1 MATPETTTLETTAPS
16 TLPAAAPGVWECPR
30 CKKNLSSKHNLA
42 LHVGKKIPCLPP
54 GVVRRLCC
62 NLCEKSFET
71 KFGLQQHERTQK
83 HQRQVARAG
92 EVAATGM
99 VLEEEQAR
107 EAARVAAEEAAEHA
121 ARLEPVLAA
130 GCGVCGIQQY
140 RSEALMQLH
149 ERSGTH
155 SRAVAKAARAAEA
168 AEGAAVA
175 AENAAN
181 SDDDVNPAGQA
192 SSSTD
197 PIGDGEGSDEDSEE
211 DGEDV
216 DDRDRDREDLH
227 DGARPFVYCL
237 DDVYRSLGYS
247 RIDSMVRILRSEY
260 VEGKD
265 FKTTHGDIGRT
276 GPAPTKYWM
285 SHHCLAMLT
294 ARCRSRNMSRLPGEI
309 ELPGGITINHINLYA
324 SKEEST
330 IGFMYRALSKTYDC
344 KTQYT
349 FGGSFRAD
357 LFIPKARL
365 IVECDESRHKFY
377 DTLHESSRD
386 AAIKRAGFRMYRYN
400 PDSHNF
406 DLASTLGDIFSIIHS
421 VAD

>member
-1 MATPETTTLETTAPS
+1 MATPETAP
-16 TLPAAAPGVWECPR
+16 TLPTATPQVWECPR
-30 CKKNLSSKHNLA
+30 CKMNLSSKHKLHC
-42 LHVGKKIPCLPP
+42 HVGRKFPCRPLGTVP
-54 GVVRRLCC
+54 RLRCD
-62 NLCEKSFET
+62 LCEKTFDT
-71 KFGLQQHERTQK
+71 AAGLQQHERCQK
-83 HQRQVARAG
+83 HRRQVARAG
-92 EVAATGM
+92 ELAATGV

-107 EAARVAAEEAAEHA
+107 EAARMAAEQAAEHA

-130 GCGVCGIQQY
+130 GCGVCGILRY
-140 RSEALMQLH
+140 KSEALMQLH
-149 ERSGTH
+149 ERSGRH
-155 SRAVAKAARAAEA
+155 NRAVVRAAQAAEA
-168 AEGAAVA
+168 AEEAAVA
-175 AENAAN
+175 AENAVN
-181 SDDDVNPAGQA
+181 SSGDVYADDQA

-197 PIGDGEGSDEDSEE
+197 LIGDIDDSDEDGEE
-211 DGEDV
+211 PDEA
-216 DDRDRDREDLH
+216 DDRDRDREDLD
-227 DGARPFVYCL
+227 DGGRPFGYCL

-247 RIDSMVRILRSEY
+247 RIDAMVRTLRSEY

-265 FKTTHGDIGRT
+265 FKTVHGEIGRF

-365 IVECDESRHKFY
+365 IVECDESGHKFY

-400 PDSHNF
+400 PDSHHF
-406 DLASTLGDIFSIIHS
+406 DLASTLGDIFSIVHS